1 MNFAH
6 RSSLQVHARR
16 LARQVAAWIAKKR
29 AEGHHGSITA
39 RDVAMRFGLEMDLA
53 AAALKEAEK
62 GTSK

>member
-29 AEGHHGSITA
+29 AEGQTEITA
-39 RDVAMRFGLEMDLA
+39 RDVAIRFGLEMDLA
-53 AAALKEAEK
+53 AAALKDAQK
-62 GTSK
+62 GVSR

>member
-29 AEGHHGSITA
+29 AEGQTEITA
-39 RDVAMRFGLEMDLA
+39 RDVAIRFGLEMDLA
-53 AAALKEAEK
+53 AAALKEAQK
-62 GTSK
+62 GVSR